1 MKTPSL
7 CSSWLDDF
15 WEAIRDDCV
24 AFLQETARRSEGYN
38 FLVDQVHRSFIDYV
52 PRGRGLAS
60 SFILATYRGY
70 KESGW
75 REMVRVATAF
85 ELLSKSVLIIDDI
98 VDCDTSRFGTDSFDK
113 QFEKYALNQGW
124 ANSARFGQSTAIFA
138 GQLLATLGYAALVS
152 AKVSE
157 RKLKELL
164 SIFGEAWIALDESQL
179 ADLAFEQVFPSKAE
193 WYQMA
198 KRRAA
203 SHVSTS
209 LRIGCALANHPASAS
224 SLLVQVGAELGYMYD
239 IRADLLDSFGETAK
253 TNMRGRDLRMR
264 KKTLFICIALEEAPS
279 EEREELRQL
288 FAAAE
293 APSNRILQIAARWGV
308 NPTFQQ
314 LAQHRARASQL
325 ISDSPLMLAGKEFFQ
340 EIVNRAGKPPTLML
354 EQFV

>member
-7 CSSWLDDF
+7 CSSWLDNF

-24 AFLQETARRSEGYN
+24 VFLQESARRSEGYH
-38 FLVDQVHRSFIDYV
+38 FLTDQVHRSLIDYV

-75 REMVRVATAF
+75 QDMVRVATAF

-98 VDCDTSRFGTDSFDK
+98 VDCDTSRFGADSFDK
-113 QFEKYALNQGW
+113 QFENYALQQGW
-124 ANSARFGQSTAIFA
+124 ANAARFGQSTGIFA

-152 AKVSE
+152 ANVSE
-157 RKLKELL
+157 RKLKQLL
-164 SIFGEAWIALDESQL
+164 SIFLQAWIALDESQL
-179 ADLAFEQVFPSKAE
+179 ADLAFEQVFPGQAE

-209 LRIGCALANHPASAS
+209 LRIGCALANQPASGS
-224 SLLVQVGAELGYMYD
+224 SLLAQAGAELGYMYD
-239 IRADLLDSFGETAK
+239 IRADLLDSFGESGK

-264 KKTLFICIALEEAPS
+264 KKTLFMCIALENAPF
-279 EEREELRQL
+279 EQREELRQL
-288 FAAAE
+288 FTVAE
-293 APSNRILQIAARWGV
+293 APSNRILQIAARWGLD
-308 NPTFQQ
+308 PTLQQ
-314 LAQHRARASQL
+314 LAKHKARAAQL
-325 ISDSPLMLAGKEFFQ
+325 ISESPLMPAGHEFFQ
-340 EIVNRAGKPPTLML
+340 EIVNRAAKPPTLML
-354 EQFV
+354 EQFI